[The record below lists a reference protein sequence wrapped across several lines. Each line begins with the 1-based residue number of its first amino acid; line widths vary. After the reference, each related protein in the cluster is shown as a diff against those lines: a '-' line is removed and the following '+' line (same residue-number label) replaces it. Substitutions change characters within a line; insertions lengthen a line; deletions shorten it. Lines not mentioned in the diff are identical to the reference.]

1 MLRAQHLS
9 DGRVDVTVEKIQ
21 LETGKAGGQVGVR
34 TLLIDHKAD
43 RNIGHNQT
51 GIDVQKIIWRVERE
65 ILNSYPKFREQ
76 KEKFEILVSNFESRK
91 RNTRF

>member
-1 MLRAQHLS
+1 MQLLLRAQHLS

-51 GIDVQKIIWRVERE
+51 GIDE
-65 ILNSYPKFREQ
+65 SPKNN
-76 KEKFEILVSNFESRK
+76 IESRK
-91 RNTRF
+91 RNLKFLSRISRAEREI